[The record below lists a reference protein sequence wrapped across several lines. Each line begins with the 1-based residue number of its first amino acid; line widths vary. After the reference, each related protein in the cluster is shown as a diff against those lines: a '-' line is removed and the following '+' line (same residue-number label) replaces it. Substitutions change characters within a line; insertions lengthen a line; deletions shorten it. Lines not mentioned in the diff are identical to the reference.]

1 MGESET
7 PRPLLTWTN
16 QIQALDGVGADLL
29 ARWRPDGA
37 SESEEQDMNKLA
49 LSILASG
56 YLCHVY
62 TDARRPVF
70 MPLWNYGF
78 NQGGPNPDYVYST
91 AEIDPGG
98 VYEISGNRGTS
109 RFVEIT
115 QRKDKFLRESWVDE
129 MDDSPLTATL
139 DLDDLALAED
149 GRFSVRLS
157 KERPEGFDG
166 DWWQLDPRARELLMR
181 RCACDWNHEVDAK
194 IAINRLDDPGEDMS
208 PEEISRRFSQLAEW
222 IEETI
227 RFDMKLVR
235 WYRQHH
241 GINVLL
247 HSNRTGMTKTGQVA
261 GVLNQAYYDGIYEI
275 DDTEAL
281 IVEIELP
288 KQCRYWQVLV
298 ADDRYA
304 TVDWVNRQSSLNDA
318 QACLDSDG
326 KFRAVVSKLD
336 PGVPNWLDKA
346 DFPWGVL
353 QARFYH
359 ASEFPEPTVTKVPVT
374 EVRNH
379 LPADTPV
386 VCSEDRQKQ
395 LRLRREGA
403 QMRTI
408 W

>member
-1 MGESET
+1 
-7 PRPLLTWTN
+7 
-16 QIQALDGVGADLL
+16 
-29 ARWRPDGA
+29 
-37 SESEEQDMNKLA
+37 
-49 LSILASG
+49 
-56 YLCHVY
+56 
-62 TDARRPVF
+62 
-70 MPLWNYGF
+70 
-78 NQGGPNPDYVYST
+78 
-91 AEIDPGG
+91 
-98 VYEISGNRGTS
+98 
-109 RFVEIT
+109 
-115 QRKDKFLRESWVDE
+115 
-129 MDDSPLTATL
+129 
-139 DLDDLALAED
+139 
-149 GRFSVRLS
+149 
-157 KERPEGFDG
+157 
-166 DWWQLDPRARELLMR
+166 MR

-326 KFRAVVSKLD
+326 VFRAVVSKLD

-359 ASEFPEPTVTKVPVT
+359 ASEFPEPTVTKVPVA

>member
-1 MGESET
+1 MGESAAT
-7 PRPLLTWTN
+7 PPLLTWAD
-16 QIQALDGVGADLL
+16 QIHALDGVGADLL
-29 ARWRPDGA
+29 ARWRPEGA
-37 SESEEQDMNKLA
+37 TEAEAQDMNKLA

-91 AEIDPGG
+91 AEVDPAG
-98 VYEISGNRGTS
+98 VYEISGYRGTA

-115 QRKDKFLRESWVDE
+115 QRKDKFLREAWVDE
-129 MDDSPLTATL
+129 VDDSPLTATL
-139 DLDDLALAED
+139 DLDDLALAGD

-157 KERPEGFDG
+157 TERPEGFDG
-166 DWWQLDPRARELLMR
+166 DWWHLDPRAHELLMR
-181 RCACDWNHEVDAK
+181 RCACDWNREVDAR

-208 PEEISRRFSQLAEW
+208 PPEISRRFSELAEW
-222 IEETI
+222 VEETI
-227 RFDMKLVR
+227 RFDMRLVR
-235 WYRQHH
+235 WYREHH

-247 HSNRTGMTKTGQVA
+247 HSGKTGLTKSGQVP

-275 DDTEAL
+275 DDSEAL
-281 IVEIELP
+281 IVEIGLP
-288 KQCRYWQVLV
+288 EQCRYWQVLV

-304 TVDWVNRQSSLNDA
+304 TVDWVNRQSSLNDVQA
-318 QACLDSDG
+318 QLDSDG
-326 KFRAVVSKLD
+326 RFRAVVSKAD

-346 DFPWGVL
+346 DFPWGIL

-359 ASEFPEPTVTKVPVT
+359 PSEFPEPTVIKVPVT
-374 EVRNH
+374 DVRKH

-386 VCSEDRQKQ
+386 VSPEDRRQQ